1 MPSILLVDMSSSSMS
16 SEVARKSGKLEVMT
30 APSSMGFKV
39 ELQVD
44 AGILKAVAADPL
56 VNQQM
61 RDAVKAVYDT
71 LVDDIGKNLQATDKG
86 AVKLRDNNEADKMK
100 KLVDVVNRGIVGAR
114 DVAVQRAEKEALA
127 CWAKLVAKRSE
138 YRKYKVQIVS
148 KITLGLAGLGVSIGL
163 LAGGVVSF
171 GASSIPGIVGMVKSV
186 ASVGSQLK
194 SAYEEIETSQK
205 RLEKNLKIIEERF
218 IGARGQFT
226 KTGKVQEVGVTLFAQ
241 FLGTT
246 GPFAVVPS
254 IKESVSALDV
264 IKKKLV
270 GVDVNT
276 HDAAK
281 DLNKILESLDA
292 ARKKFL
298 DDVDKK
304 LAKVPGPKA
313 KADTKQIRD
322 ALDKELSPFISKVEE
337 ALKKIVEFQNRL
349 KTAEPRVKVADVRVT
364 ELTKLKGVGWKVFE
378 NGLVFSDLVLSFADP
393 GQYAKVSETLAGVL
407 SAAGGLAADKI
418 TKRVFEG
425 TFLE

>member
-1 MPSILLVDMSSSSMS
+1 MPSGSMAS
-16 SEVARKSGKLEVMT
+16 AIARKSGKLEVMT
-30 APSSMGFKV
+30 APTNMGFKV
-39 ELQVD
+39 EMQVD
-44 AGILKAVAADPL
+44 AGIFKAVAADPL

-61 RDAVKAVYDT
+61 HDAVKAVYDT
-71 LVDDIGKNLQATDKG
+71 LVEDIGKNLQSTDKG
-86 AVKLRDNNEADKMK
+86 AVKLRDNNEADKAK
-100 KLVDVVNRGIVGAR
+100 KLVDVVNRGIEGAR
-114 DVAVQRAEKEALA
+114 DVAIKRAEKDSMA
-127 CWAKLVAKRSE
+127 CWAKLVAKRTE

-148 KITLGLAGLGVSIGL
+148 KVSLGVAGLATSIGL

-186 ASVGSQLK
+186 AAIGSQLK
-194 SAYEEIETSQK
+194 SAHEEIETSQK
-205 RLEKNLKIIEERF
+205 RLEKNLKLIEEKF
-218 IGARGQFT
+218 VGARGQFT
-226 KTGKVQEVGVTLFAQ
+226 KAGKAQEVGVTLFAQ

-246 GPFAVVPS
+246 GPFAVVPN
-254 IKESVSALDV
+254 IKESVSSLDV

-270 GVDVNT
+270 GVDVHT

-281 DLNKILESLDA
+281 DLNKILESLDT

-298 DDVDKK
+298 DEVDKK
-304 LAKVPGPKA
+304 LSKVPGAKA

-322 ALDKELSPFISKVEE
+322 ALDKELSPFVSQVEK
-337 ALKKIVEFQNRL
+337 ALGSLVEFQNRF
-349 KTAEPRVKVADVRVT
+349 KTAEPRVKAADERVT

-378 NGLVFSDLVLSFADP
+378 NTLVFSDLALSFADP

-418 TKRVFEG
+418 TKKVFEG

>member
-1 MPSILLVDMSSSSMS
+1 MS

-71 LVDDIGKNLQATDKG
+71 LVEDIGKNLQATDKG

-100 KLVDVVNRGIVGAR
+100 KLVDVVNRGILGAR

-138 YRKYKVQIVS
+138 YRKYKVQIVA
-148 KITLGLAGLGVSIGL
+148 KVTLGLAGLGVSIGL

-186 ASVGSQLK
+186 ASIGSQLK
-194 SAYEEIETSQK
+194 SAHEEIETSQK

-226 KTGKVQEVGVTLFAQ
+226 KAGKAQEVGVTLAAQ

-246 GPFAVVPS
+246 GPFAIVPN

-281 DLNKILESLDA
+281 NLNKILESLDA

-304 LAKVPGPKA
+304 LSKVPGPKA

-322 ALDKELSPFISKVEE
+322 ALDKELSPFVSQVES
-337 ALKKIVEFQNRL
+337 ALKSLIEFQNRF
-349 KTAEPRVKVADVRVT
+349 KTAEPRVKAADVRVT
-364 ELTKLKGVGWKVFE
+364 ELTKLKGLGWKVFE
-378 NGLVFSDLVLSFADP
+378 NALVFSDLALSFTDP
-393 GQYAKVSETLAGVL
+393 GQYANVSETLAGVL

-418 TKRVFEG
+418 TKKVFEG

>member
-1 MPSILLVDMSSSSMS
+1 MPSILLVDMSSGSMGS
-16 SEVARKSGKLEVMT
+16 DVARKSGRLEVMT
-30 APSSMGFKV
+30 APTSMGFKV

-44 AGILKAVAADPL
+44 SSIWKAVAADPL

-61 RDAVKAVYDT
+61 RDAVKAVYGT
-71 LVDDIGKNLQATDKG
+71 LVEDIGKNLQATDKG

-114 DVAVQRAEKEALA
+114 DVAVRRAEKEALA
-127 CWAKLVAKRSE
+127 CWAKLVSKRSE

-186 ASVGSQLK
+186 ASIGAQAK
-194 SAYEEIETSQK
+194 SALEEIETSQK
-205 RLEKNLKIIEERF
+205 RLEKNLQIIEERF
-218 IGARGQFT
+218 IGARSQFT
-226 KTGKVQEVGVTLFAQ
+226 KAGKAQEVGVTLAAQ
-241 FLGTT
+241 FLGVT
-246 GPFAVVPS
+246 GPFAVAPN
-254 IKESVSALDV
+254 IRESVSVLDV

-270 GVDVNT
+270 SLDVDS

-281 DLNKILESLDA
+281 KLNDILESLDA

-298 DDVDKK
+298 SDVDKK
-304 LAKVPGPKA
+304 LSKVPGPKA
-313 KADTKQIRD
+313 KADAKQIRD
-322 ALDKELSPFISKVEE
+322 ALDRELSPFVSKVES
-337 ALKKIVEFQNRL
+337 ALQKIVEFQNRL

-364 ELTKLKGVGWKVFE
+364 GLTQLKGMGWNVFE
-378 NGLVFSDLVLSFADP
+378 NALVFSDLVLSFPDP

-407 SAAGGLAADKI
+407 SAAGGLAADKV
-418 TKRVFEG
+418 TKKVFEG